1 MKSKEKYLLHDS
13 GSETAPF
20 SQFPSYITLFM
31 RPGFTSQCPFA
42 MVCLKIQGW
51 PKKWSPGCEKFTGR
65 SRQKWYAIAGEHSLN
80 LLQRS
85 AGLASLSW
93 IKYIPNSNKSG
104 KTS

>member
-51 PKKWSPGCEKFTGR
+51 AKKWSPGCEKFTGR
-65 SRQKWYAIAGEHSLN
+65 SRQKWYAIAG
-80 LLQRS
+80 
-85 AGLASLSW
+85 ATFTKPPATKCGVSLS
-93 IKYIPNSNKSG
+93 ILDKIHP
-104 KTS
+104 